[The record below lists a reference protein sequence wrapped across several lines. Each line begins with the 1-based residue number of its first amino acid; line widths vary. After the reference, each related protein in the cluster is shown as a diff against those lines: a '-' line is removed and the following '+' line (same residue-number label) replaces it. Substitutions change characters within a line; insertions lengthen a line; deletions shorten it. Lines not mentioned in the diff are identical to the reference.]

1 MEIKIDL
8 NNHTNK
14 KDIPQKLGEAL
25 GYKDK
30 DIWGENWDAF
40 NDILGYLDT
49 GGIYGTNKIISDPIT
64 LLIKNFHEF
73 KYQKPEDYYILVNI
87 LKENKKENP
96 DFNYKFIEPI
106 LK

>member
-1 MEIKIDL
+1 MDIKIDF
-8 NNHTNK
+8 NNGTNK
-14 KDIPQKLGEAL
+14 KDLLHIIGEAL

-30 DIWGENWDAF
+30 DFWGKNWDAF

-64 LLIKNFHEF
+64 LLFKNFHEF
-73 KYQKPEDYYILVNI
+73 KYQKPEDFIMLESILN
-87 LKENKKENP
+87 ENKKENP
-96 DFNYKFIEPI
+96 DFNYKFSEPI